1 MTVSVKTA
9 RRLWDLYPLFSER
22 EQEERQI
29 ANVWRSIIDRYG
41 ESQTIVEGLEESR
54 KRMAMF
60 RELRLE
66 IRKALDLMSPTMQ
79 EVIRLRYM
87 TDGRNPTYYEIG
99 QKVGYCEVYIKTME
113 REACRRLAA
122 SLSSMQSPAVVEYIQ
137 QLEDWR
143 V

>member
-1 MTVSVKTA
+1 MTVSVRTA

-41 ESQTIVEGLEESR
+41 ESQAIVEGLEESR

-122 SLSSMQSPAVVEYIQ
+122 SLSSMQYPAVDEYIQ

>member
-1 MTVSVKTA
+1 
-9 RRLWDLYPLFSER
+9 
-22 EQEERQI
+22 
-29 ANVWRSIIDRYG
+29 
-41 ESQTIVEGLEESR
+41 
-54 KRMAMF
+54 MAMF

>member
-1 MTVSVKTA
+1 MTVSVRTA

-22 EQEERQI
+22 EQEERQM

-41 ESQTIVEGLEESR
+41 ESQAIVEGLEESR

-87 TDGRNPTYYEIG
+87 TDGRNPTYYKIG

-122 SLSSMQSPAVVEYIQ
+122 YLSSMQSPAVVEYIQ

>member
-1 MTVSVKTA
+1 MTVSVRTA

-22 EQEERQI
+22 EQEERQM

-41 ESQTIVEGLEESR
+41 ESQAIVEGLEESR

>member
-1 MTVSVKTA
+1 MTVSVRTA

-41 ESQTIVEGLEESR
+41 ESQAIVEGLEESR

>member
-1 MTVSVKTA
+1 MTVSVRTA

-41 ESQTIVEGLEESR
+41 ESQAIVEGLEESR

-122 SLSSMQSPAVVEYIQ
+122 SLSSVQSPAVVEYIQ

>member
-1 MTVSVKTA
+1 MTVSVRTA

-22 EQEERQI
+22 EQEERQM

-41 ESQTIVEGLEESR
+41 ESQAIVEGLEESR
-54 KRMAMF
+54 KRM
-60 RELRLE
+60 
-66 IRKALDLMSPTMQ
+66 ALDLMSPTMQ

>member
-1 MTVSVKTA
+1 MNVSVRTA

-22 EQEERQI
+22 EQEERQM

-41 ESQTIVEGLEESR
+41 ENQAIVEELEESR
-54 KRMAMF
+54 KRMVMF

-99 QKVGYCEVYIKTME
+99 QKMGYCEVYIKTME

-122 SLSSMQSPAVVEYIQ
+122 SLSSVQSPAVVEYIQ

>member
-1 MTVSVKTA
+1 MTVSVRTA

-22 EQEERQI
+22 EQEERQM

-41 ESQTIVEGLEESR
+41 ESQAIVEGLEESR

-122 SLSSMQSPAVVEYIQ
+122 YLSSMQSPAVVEYIQ

>member
-22 EQEERQI
+22 EQEERQM

-41 ESQTIVEGLEESR
+41 ESQAIVEGLEESR

>member
-1 MTVSVKTA
+1 MTVSVRTA

>member
-1 MTVSVKTA
+1 MNVSVKTA
-9 RRLWDLYPLFSER
+9 RRLWDLYPLFSEM
-22 EQEERQI
+22 EQEERQV

-41 ESQTIVEGLEESR
+41 ESQAIIEELEESR

-66 IRKALDLMSPTMQ
+66 IGKVLDQMPAAMQ
-79 EVIRLRYM
+79 KVIQLRYM
-87 TDGRNPTYYEIG
+87 MDGRSPTYYEIG
-99 QKVGYCEVYIKTME
+99 QKMGYCEVYIKTME

-137 QLEDWR
+137 QLEDR
-143 V
+143 RA